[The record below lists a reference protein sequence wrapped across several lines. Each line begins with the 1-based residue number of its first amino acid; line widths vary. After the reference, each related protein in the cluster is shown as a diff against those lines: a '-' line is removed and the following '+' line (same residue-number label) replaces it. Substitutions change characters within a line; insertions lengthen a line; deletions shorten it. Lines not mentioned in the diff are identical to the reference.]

1 MAWNNADLDAV
12 DRQLKKLDVEQ
23 MKLTGGGRYS
33 TDSSRA
39 GSEAGEIGE
48 LPVEQLIMEINAN
61 DDLSETK
68 RAELISDIK
77 VAELKSRLL
86 QKTRS
91 PMPCKVKRSRAEDMF
106 LHLDI

>member
-12 DRQLKKLDVEQ
+12 DRQLKKLDVDQ

-48 LPVEQLIMEINAN
+48 LPVE
-61 DDLSETK
+61 
-68 RAELISDIK
+68 
-77 VAELKSRLL
+77 
-86 QKTRS
+86 
-91 PMPCKVKRSRAEDMF
+91 
-106 LHLDI
+106 